1 MTPSDYSNY
10 SFWNL
15 EFFNKDFFLSVR
27 LKTPCSW
34 NNWRTR
40 RRTLCSPPLIT
51 RLPSSLSPSRR
62 ERGRAKGVTY
72 TPLTPRTSLWC
83 LYLPLVSWQQVCVS
97 NVSVELITLLHCIFP
112 ICLFCI
118 IFLFSS
124 LCSGFGHHNPSRHT
138 AGLSCLFLSVLRL
151 WTSHHHHDRL
161 YTAHSR

>member
-97 NVSVELITLLHCIFP
+97 TVSVVFITLLHC
-112 ICLFCI
+112 LFCI
-118 IFLFSS
+118 LFTFSS
-124 LCSGFGHHNPSRHT
+124 LCSGSGHHYPSRHT